1 MQNNNCY
8 ILIFVMRW
16 IFLILFFLVLGS
28 CEDLFLRFK
37 YETYEC
43 KPNQVDLKKIFI
55 KDYEEGDAADVEIGE
70 YLYKFKITF
79 INKQK
84 LYLVEK
90 NEDFVIKI
98 YRKTNKVEAR
108 IKNLILNI
116 ECNKNTFKM

>member
-1 MQNNNCY
+1 M
-8 ILIFVMRW
+8 MRW
-16 IFLILFFLVLGS
+16 TFMILFVFVLGS

-43 KPNQVDLKKIFI
+43 KPNRVDLKKIFI
-55 KDYEEGDAADVEIGE
+55 KDYEEGDAVDVEIGE
-70 YLYKFKITF
+70 YLYKFKISY

-84 LYLVEK
+84 MYLVEEG
-90 NEDFVIKI
+90 EDFVIKI

-108 IKNLILNI
+108 INNLILNL